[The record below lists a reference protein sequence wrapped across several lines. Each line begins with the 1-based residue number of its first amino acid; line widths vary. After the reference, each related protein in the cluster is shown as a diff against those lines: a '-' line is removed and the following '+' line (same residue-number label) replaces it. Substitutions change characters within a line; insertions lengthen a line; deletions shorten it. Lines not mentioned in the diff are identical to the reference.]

1 LIRPYKPISGP
12 VLSRMMQ
19 EGEFKPITTLVREV
33 NPGDIIL
40 VLNTYGEIMQ
50 WHVLALRDLNLSLYG
65 RIIEVVARNT
75 EGLDF
80 VLDTSMGDY
89 YDFGWRFA
97 RKEETAVF
105 WSSVSCLPRTS
116 GEKSPR

>member
-1 LIRPYKPISGP
+1 MPIPRSD
-12 VLSRMMQ
+12 LLRMMQ
-19 EGEFKPITTLVREV
+19 EGKLQPMNTLKAV

-40 VLNTYGEIMQ
+40 VLDTYGGITQ
-50 WHVLALRDLNLSLYG
+50 WYVVAWRDVDLFRNP
-65 RIIEVVARNT
+65 RVVEVIARNT

-80 VLDTSMGDY
+80 VLNSSMSDW

-105 WSSVSCLPRTS
+105 WSSVSSLQRISGDRFPR
-116 GEKSPR
+116 